1 MATNMKFTQTYPANT
16 SAVRSM
22 FIDPE
27 YIKARALA
35 TGAQSVDH
43 MITNEPN
50 GQTTVV
56 ITRTLPSEMPAFAAA
71 IVGDTLT
78 ITETQIW
85 EPEFLGQCFGQFSVT
100 FSAPLTFTGSA
111 SITHADDTT
120 VVTTEGELKASIPF
134 MGGKVENLA
143 KEQTERY
150 LRKEQEFAQAW
161 LREHA
166 R

>member
-1 MATNMKFTQTYPANT
+1 MATSLQFEQIYPTDVTRIRAM
-16 SAVRSM
+16 VL
-22 FIDPE
+22 DPA
-27 YIKARALA
+27 YIQARALA
-35 TGAQSVDH
+35 TGALTIESSVSPA
-43 MITNEPN
+43 PN

-71 IVGDTLT
+71 IVGETLT

-85 EPEFLGQCFGQFSVT
+85 EPEFLGQAFGKFSVT
-100 FSAPLTFTGSA
+100 FSAPLTFIGSA
-111 SITHADDTT
+111 SITVQGDST

-150 LRKEQEFAQAW
+150 LRKEQEFALAW
-161 LREHA
+161 LGEH
-166 R
+166 

>member
-1 MATNMKFTQTYPANT
+1 MATSLQFEQTYPTDVTRIRAM
-16 SAVRSM
+16 VL
-22 FIDPE
+22 DPA
-27 YIKARALA
+27 YIQARALA
-35 TGAQSVDH
+35 TGALTIESS
-43 MITNEPN
+43 ITTEPN

-71 IVGDTLT
+71 IVGETLT

-111 SITHADDTT
+111 SITHADDNT

-134 MGGKVENLA
+134 MGGKVETLA

-150 LRKEQEFAQAW
+150 LRKEQDFALAW
-161 LREHA
+161 LSEHS